1 MSSFTPTV
9 RRRLG
14 GGLVLASAAALVI
27 SSLSSVPAGAAVTGS
42 SAGCPTLTIDNPAPG
57 TQLNAGKLVVSGAAF
72 DPTASSGP
80 GVGRVDFFYGFR
92 ENGGKPLGTA
102 VPGQTNVTA
111 PGQTGTSSR
120 LGGFSV
126 QLDFG
131 DISRGDNLV
140 GYAYSSSSGAVTTVA
155 IPILVGVEPTPTP
168 SGGNQTPVPAK
179 ATTSTSGCSGGG
191 AAPAAQVSAPQTSS
205 GGAPAAAAPPV
216 SAPPA
221 AAPVTSGGA
230 APAAVTGVS
239 GGKPVLRLDNPKQ
252 GDVLVVGHT
261 VLNGIA
267 FDPAATSGSG
277 VDNVSCFDN
286 PRDQGGIFM
295 GGGGTGASGN
305 PEAFAIQVNVNLN
318 QSGAHTLS
326 CYAHSSVTGQEA
338 AVSVPIFLGA
348 PPTATPR

>member
-42 SAGCPTLTIDNPAPG
+42 SAGCPTLTVDNPAPG
-57 TQLNAGKLVVSGAAF
+57 TQLNAGKLMVSGAAF
-72 DPTASSGP
+72 DPSASSEP
-80 GVGRVDFFYGFR
+80 GVSRVDFFYGHR
-92 ENGGKPLGTA
+92 ETGGKPLGTA
-102 VPGQTNVTA
+102 IPGETNVSA

-126 QLDFG
+126 VLDFG
-131 DISRGDNLV
+131 DISRGDDLTA
-140 GYAYSSSSGAVTTVA
+140 YAYASNSGAVTTVA

-168 SGGNQTPVPAK
+168 TGGNQTPVPAR
-179 ATTSTSGCSGGG
+179 ATTTSTGCSGGG
-191 AAPAAQVSAPQTSS
+191 TTSS
-205 GGAPAAAAPPV
+205 AAAAPV
-216 SAPPA
+216 SQPA
-221 AAPVTSGGA
+221 ASQPSTGGAGPAAA

-239 GGKPVLRLDNPKQ
+239 GGGGKPVLRLDNPKP

-261 VLNGIA
+261 ILNGVA
-267 FDPAATSGSG
+267 SDPSASSGSG

-286 PRDQGGIFM
+286 PRDQGGVFM
-295 GGGGTGASGN
+295 GGGPTGTASN

-338 AVSVPIFLGA
+338 VVSVPIFLGA

>member
-42 SAGCPTLTIDNPAPG
+42 SAGCPTLTVDNPAPG
-57 TQLNAGKLVVSGAAF
+57 TQLNAGKLIVSGAAS

-102 VPGQTNVTA
+102 IPGETNVSA
-111 PGQTGTSSR
+111 PGQTSTSSR
-120 LGGFSV
+120 VGGFSV

-140 GYAYSSSSGAVTTVA
+140 AYAYSSSSGAVTTVA

-179 ATTSTSGCSGGG
+179 ATTSSSGCSGGG
-191 AAPAAQVSAPQTSS
+191 AAPVAQVSAP
-205 GGAPAAAAPPV
+205 AV
-216 SAPPA
+216 SAPVSSAPSS
-221 AAPVTSGGA
+221 AAP
-230 APAAVTGVS
+230 APAAVTGVT
-239 GGKPVLRLDNPKQ
+239 GGKPVLRLDNPKP

-261 VLNGIA
+261 ILNGVA
-267 FDPAATSGSG
+267 FDAAATSGSG

-286 PRDQGGIFM
+286 PRDQGGVFM
-295 GGGGTGASGN
+295 GGGGTGAGGN

-338 AVSVPIFLGA
+338 SVSVPIFLGA

>member
-14 GGLVLASAAALVI
+14 GGLVLASAAALII

-42 SAGCPTLTIDNPAPG
+42 SAGCPTLTVDNPAPG

-102 VPGQTNVTA
+102 IPGQTNVTA

-140 GYAYSSSSGAVTTVA
+140 AYAYSSSSGAVTTVA

-191 AAPAAQVSAPQTSS
+191 TTSSAAAAPVSQPPASQPST
-205 GGAPAAAAPPV
+205 GGAAPAAAAP
-216 SAPPA
+216 AP
-221 AAPVTSGGA
+221 SGGA

-261 VLNGIA
+261 VLNGLA
-267 FDPAATSGSG
+267 FDPSASSGSG
-277 VDNVSCFDN
+277 IDNVSCFDN

-295 GGGGTGASGN
+295 GGGPTGAGGN

-338 AVSVPIFLGA
+338 SVSVPIFLGA